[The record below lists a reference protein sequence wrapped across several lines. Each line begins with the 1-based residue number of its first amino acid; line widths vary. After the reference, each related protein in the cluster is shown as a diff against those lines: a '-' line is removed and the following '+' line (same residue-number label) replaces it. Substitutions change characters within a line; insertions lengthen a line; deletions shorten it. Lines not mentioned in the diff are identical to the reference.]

1 MSEVGLFDVAI
12 FLSEIGDA
20 ISDLFGNEKMTV
32 GKFCW

>member
-1 MSEVGLFDVAI
+1 MSEVGDLDVAM
-12 FLSEIGDA
+12 FLYEIGIA